1 MKQIIVALL
10 CAGIAGLSLAQE
22 AEPVSFTAAC
32 AGGGQKAVTYD
43 WTVFSS
49 AISYTATLTDC
60 TPAGDDRKF
69 NGSITGNGTLTP
81 SASGFAVFM
90 TVQEDLT
97 VSGVDTGSISC
108 TTGLQGEF
116 NTTNASF
123 NGTVTKNNC
132 SFTVNATSVDLV
144 ELLTDISYQ

>member
-1 MKQIIVALL
+1 MKQMIAALL
-10 CAGIAGLSLAQE
+10 CASIAGLSHAQE
-22 AEPVSFTAAC
+22 PETASFTAAC
-32 AGGGQKAVTYD
+32 AGGGQKAVSYD

-49 AISYTATLTDC
+49 TISYTATLTDC

-69 NGSITGNGTLTP
+69 NGTITGNGTLTP
-81 SASGFAVFM
+81 STSGFTVFM
-90 TVQEDLT
+90 TVQEELT

-108 TTGLQGEF
+108 TTGLQGEL
-116 NTTNASF
+116 NSTNASF

-132 SFTVNATSVDLV
+132 SFTVNASSVDLV